1 MDSGK
6 ISWSPWSGAFD
17 KKQVDRLSDV
27 WYKSVV
33 KGVVGAAA
41 WHCQH
46 TEDILSSGFA

>member
-6 ISWSPWSGAFD
+6 NSWGKCTVAFD

-33 KGVVGAAA
+33 KGVVSAAA

-46 TEDILSSGFA
+46 TEDVLSSGSA